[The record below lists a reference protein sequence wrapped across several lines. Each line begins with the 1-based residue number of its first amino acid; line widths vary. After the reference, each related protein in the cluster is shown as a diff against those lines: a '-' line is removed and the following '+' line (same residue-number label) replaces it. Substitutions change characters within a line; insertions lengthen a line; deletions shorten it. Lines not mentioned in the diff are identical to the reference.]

1 MASLKKLLPLTAAA
15 LLLMLASTAAPA
27 AAAGI
32 PCWQRVIND
41 WFDGR
46 IDNTYPI
53 PCYQEAIQHLPEDV
67 QTYSSAADQI
77 SRALLEAIRHD
88 RELGEAADTRDT
100 SNNHRSGAEPVAFG
114 GGGGGGDGG
123 HKGFV
128 TKLFER
134 FGPQNAESVPLPL
147 LLLAGVSIL
156 LLAAAAASF
165 VAKRIQARRLAPAPA
180 PAPARANPGPKRP

>member
-1 MASLKKLLPLTAAA
+1 MAPLKKLLSLTAAA
-15 LLLMLASTAAPA
+15 LIRLLGSAAPA
-27 AAAGI
+27 TAAT
-32 PCWQRVIND
+32 PCWKQVIND

-53 PCYQEAIQHLPEDV
+53 PCYQQAIQHLPEDV

-88 RELGEAADTRDT
+88 RELGSEAQAQDRA
-100 SNNHRSGAEPVAFG
+100 NNHRNADGPIAFG
-114 GGGGGGDGG
+114 GGGGGGGG
-123 HKGFV
+123 HKGFIAS
-128 TKLFER
+128 LFDR

-147 LLLAGVSIL
+147 LVLAAIALL

-165 VAKRIQARRLAPAPA
+165 VAKRIAARRMTPAPAPA
-180 PAPARANPGPKRP
+180 PAPVNPGPKRP